1 MIEKE
6 IDDWDDLK
14 QSLAKVILSD
24 IKENWKAGNFPNT
37 TRMKYEMGITM
48 REMIEQGIRYLKKSG
63 EIHIMYNTQNK
74 SDIILEKE
82 IVDKTGYRID
92 QDQKK

>member
-1 MIEKE
+1 MTEKE

-24 IKENWKAGNFPNT
+24 IKENWKADNMLST
-37 TRMKYEMGITM
+37 TRIKYEMGITM
-48 REMIEQGIRYLKKSG
+48 REMIEQGIRYLKELG
-63 EIHIMYNTQNK
+63 EIHIMYNAQNK

-82 IVDKTGYRID
+82 LVDKIGYKID

>member
-1 MIEKE
+1 MTEKE

-24 IKENWKAGNFPNT
+24 IKENWKAGNIPST

-48 REMIEQGIRYLKKSG
+48 REMIEQGIRYLKELG
-63 EIHIMYNTQNK
+63 EIHIMYNTQNN

-82 IVDKTGYRID
+82 LVDKIGYRID